1 MNTPGFG
8 SATAETSATVRRL
21 QAGSCCQAGLGSNF
35 EQPEPVPPL
44 PLPGGPQALSD
55 QPRLFDERARWVPPT
70 AVTNRLAAGYCTP
83 NPSSPA
89 EAVTTTPGCL

>member
-8 SATAETSATVRRL
+8 SATADTSATVRRW
-21 QAGSCCQAGLGSNF
+21 QAGSCCQAGLRSTV

-44 PLPGGPQALSD
+44 PLPGGPQARSD
-55 QPRLFDERARWVPPT
+55 QPRLFDEGARWVPPT
-70 AVTNRLAAGYCTP
+70 AVTHGLAAGYCTP

-89 EAVTTTPGCL
+89 EAVMATPGCL